1 MPKSIKTLTLAEAE
15 QISAKIEDEASS
27 RSLLMCFTIVDCG
40 GREVLSKRMDGAKFT
55 SVSIARNKALTSSGH
70 MKPTSVLG
78 TAGNRSIEL
87 SNNQMFSVVGGGRP
101 ICFEGEVVGAVGI
114 SGGTPAEDDEIA
126 RNAIGSVFPQSKL

>member
-1 MPKSIKTLTLAEAE
+1 
-15 QISAKIEDEASS
+15 
-27 RSLLMCFTIVDCG
+27 
-40 GREVLSKRMDGAKFT
+40 MDGAKFT

-70 MKPTSVLG
+70 MKATSVLG

-87 SNNQMFSVVGGGRP
+87 SNHQMFSVVGGGRP
-101 ICFEGEVVGAVGI
+101 IFFEGEVVGAVGI